1 MFAQRASKM
10 HAVEREGNAVTAS
23 TRLRPLDWGL
33 GPSPKALGAAG
44 K

>member
-1 MFAQRASKM
+1 MFAQRASKI
-10 HAVEREGNAVTAS
+10 HAVQREQDAVTAS
-23 TRLRPLDWGL
+23 TRLRPVDWGL